1 METFRIAKEIDAKVL
16 AIVRQKSW
24 EATYRG
30 IYSDEVIDNFDYI
43 FHEQKFVNQ
52 IRNPEI
58 ITYVIE
64 VDGIIIGYFSIG
76 IPFDRS
82 TEDLGLYLY
91 SLYILPAYQQK
102 GIGARV
108 FGFVREYCKNNGIHK
123 FRNACNMHNAKAK
136 IFYTKMGG
144 TITLE
149 DSGHP
154 NKAEDQCYFEY
165 ILSE

>member
-30 IYSDEVIDNFDYI
+30 IYSNEVIDNFDYI

-91 SLYILPAYQQK
+91 SLYIFQPINKKALEQ
-102 GIGARV
+102 
-108 FGFVREYCKNNGIHK
+108 EYL
-123 FRNACNMHNAKAK
+123 A
-136 IFYTKMGG
+136 
-144 TITLE
+144 L
-149 DSGHP
+149 
-154 NKAEDQCYFEY
+154 
-165 ILSE
+165 